1 MSENNGNVGDENKK
15 NINKME
21 NTININSNHSNQSS
35 RNSISGDEENGDSN
49 KKIEPLNEIII
60 EINIESNELNN
71 MESSTNTDLFQE
83 ESMMEMFDKLLEE
96 VNEYIRE
103 LNENDENNIQLEF
116 NYDEEFKQL
125 DELDQLDELI
135 NEKYYELIGHLDCY
149 NNMLQDWN
157 SVSFNL
163 FMDMNETKEKI
174 DNIKEIISAS
184 NEFLEVDVIN
194 IRNEIDQLMLEFD
207 VVYENA
213 LLEIKEKND
222 TWTQYILQ
230 SRKDDILYK
239 KEVLHLEFERYIWF
253 VEAFKEYLERHK
265 IRKWSY
271 LWSKSNCSFN

>member
-1 MSENNGNVGDENKK
+1 MSRKNENGGDVGNNKN

-21 NTININSNHSNQSS
+21 NTININSNQS
-35 RNSISGDEENGDSN
+35 DSN
-49 KKIEPLNEIII
+49 SSEETDSTKKIEPLNEIII
-60 EINIESNELNN
+60 EINIESNELHN
-71 MESSTNTDLFQE
+71 MEPSSINTDLVQE
-83 ESMMEMFDKLLEE
+83 ESLMEMFDKLLEE

-103 LNENDENNIQLEF
+103 LNENEESNTSLEF

-125 DELDQLDELI
+125 DELDQLDEMI
-135 NEKYYELIGHLDCY
+135 NEKYYELTGHLDCY
-149 NNMLQDWN
+149 YNMLQDWN

-184 NEFLEVDVIN
+184 NEFLEVDAIN

-213 LLEIKEKND
+213 LLEIREKND
-222 TWTQYILQ
+222 TWTEYILQ
-230 SRKDDILYK
+230 ARKDDILYK
-239 KEVLHLEFERYIWF
+239 KEVLYLEFERYIWF